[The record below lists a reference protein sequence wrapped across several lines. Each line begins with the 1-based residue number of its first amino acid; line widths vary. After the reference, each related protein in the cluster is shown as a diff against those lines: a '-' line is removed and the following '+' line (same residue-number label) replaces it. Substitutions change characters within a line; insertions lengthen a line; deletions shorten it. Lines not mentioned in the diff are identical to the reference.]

1 MPSIFSQILAGEA
14 PGAIVHQTPHCAVL
28 MDAFP
33 TLPGHAL
40 VIAKTE
46 CTHVQQLPEAVRAEL
61 LELALAV
68 AKAQAAAGFSS
79 GDSHF
84 LLNNGPQADQTVP
97 HVHWHVVP
105 RRAGD
110 GFPFPALAGNLA
122 RKWLGRK
129 TPLATLE
136 AHGLRLQQHLEWV

>member
-1 MPSIFSQILAGEA
+1 MPSIFSQILAGKA
-14 PGAIVHQTPHCAVL
+14 PGVIVHQTPHCAVL

-40 VIAKTE
+40 VISKAE
-46 CTHVQQLPEAVRAEL
+46 YTHIQQLPEAVRAEL
-61 LELALAV
+61 SELALAV
-68 AKAQAAAGFSS
+68 ANAQVAAGFSS

-84 LLNNGPQADQTVP
+84 LLNNGRQADQTVP

-105 RRAGD
+105 RRPGD
-110 GFPFPALAGNLA
+110 RFPFPALVGNLA

-129 TPLATLE
+129 TPLTTLE
-136 AHGLRLQQHLEWV
+136 AHGLRLQQYLECE